1 MISGKT
7 LVSDEFLSCGFFDDY
22 CWHKT
27 SAAHLAPLLFHYRTG
42 CYRSLLHSVYW
53 WSGPKPGC
61 LEDWDGFDR
70 KKKVP
75 WGVCLPTICSSHL
88 HSELLWVPKYPHPA
102 AQSLFPC
109 QMDPQYWVPPTPL
122 ANSTESKSSF
132 LKYHCWNLFLLLP
145 ARGQSI
151 FKTLSSFYLYGTQRN
166 VQVRHIRR
174 TNGLLKRLWTL
185 FLLQSLALGGS
196 GLITKLA
203 STGRK

>member
-1 MISGKT
+1 MNSCPAGSLMISAGIGPVPLT
-7 LVSDEFLSCGFFDDY
+7 WHHFCSITGLVAIVRCYALCTASQDLNLDAWRSEMAL
-22 CWHKT
+22 
-27 SAAHLAPLLFHYRTG
+27 TG
-42 CYRSLLHSVYW
+42 RR
-53 WSGPKPGC
+53 KC
-61 LEDWDGFDR
+61 LEVSAF
-70 KKKVP
+70 
-75 WGVCLPTICSSHL
+75 LPSAPAMCTQSCSI
-88 HSELLWVPKYPHPA
+88 PQYPHPA

-109 QMDPQYWVPPTPL
+109 PMDWVAPSPL
-122 ANSTESKSSF
+122 ANCSESKSSF

-151 FKTLSSFYLYGTQRN
+151 FKRLSSFYLYGTQSN

>member
-1 MISGKT
+1 MNSCPAGSLMITVGIRPVLLTWHHFCSITG
-7 LVSDEFLSCGFFDDY
+7 LVAIVLCY
-22 CWHKT
+22 TVC
-27 SAAHLAPLLFHYRTG
+27 TG
-42 CYRSLLHSVYW
+42 GQDLNLDAWRIEMALT
-53 WSGPKPGC
+53 GRRKC
-61 LEDWDGFDR
+61 LEVSAF
-70 KKKVP
+70 
-75 WGVCLPTICSSHL
+75 LPSAPAICTQSYS
-88 HSELLWVPKYPHPA
+88 VPKYPHPA